1 MEAFRR
7 GIGTPLGEFLRGRR
21 RMAGW
26 TQRGLADAAGLSVG
40 VVRDLEQGVSARPR
54 QDSLERLAAVL
65 GMAPEEAAGPDA
77 SLVARESRRHRRQ
90 GTLAVGNGHAGE
102 ITHAG
107 PGGLSEDDA
116 SSRNAL
122 SLRVLGPLVAW
133 RYGVA
138 VPLGGSKQKAVL
150 GLLAVHPDS
159 VVSLDAIGEVLWG
172 AELPPTTAAM
182 IQSHVSRLRSVL
194 EPGRPARGG
203 GGLLEAADVGYRMQ
217 PGGVEL
223 DLLAFRCLAEDARAT
238 RRDGDAVGACE
249 LFGRA
254 LGVWRGEPLGDVA
267 LLRGHPAVV
276 GLAEQRAEV
285 VVEYAETASAAGWH
299 DQVLPHLH
307 ALGSRDP
314 LNERALACLMIAL
327 AGSGKQA
334 AALEV
339 YEQARRRLDD
349 QLGVLPGAVLA
360 GAHTRVLRHQIPA
373 VAPDPGA
380 TVSGSPTIRADQP
393 EGGLASRPFQL
404 PPAVADFAGRSDQVA
419 ELQAMLAPGD
429 DRAGVPVAVIS
440 GLPGAGKT
448 ALMVHAGHVMR
459 PFFPDGQLWAQ
470 LDGASDRPRDPGDVL
485 GELLRAL
492 GVHGSVIPAGAEER
506 AALLRSR
513 LADRRV
519 LIVVDDAASA
529 AQVRPLLP
537 GTAGCAVMVTSRRQL
552 ADLAGARLLPLGPL
566 TSGEATGLLGRIAG
580 ADRIAAE
587 PAAAGEL
594 ASACG
599 QLPLAVRIAG
609 AKLAARPSA
618 PIAILARAVAD
629 ERNRLDALQIG
640 DLSVRA
646 SLASGHQSL
655 SEPARRAFRLLGLL
669 GPCDVAE
676 WAVAAL
682 LGEPDAGLVMA
693 ELCDRSMLA
702 LAGTDLTGQ
711 ARFRLHDLLRDY
723 ASEKLASEPESEQ
736 QAALERVHTGWLQ
749 LASLASS
756 MLPREPFLPS
766 QNQSPPQSVIPDEI
780 ARHLTADPLAW
791 FAAERLNL
799 LTVTE
804 NACTIGRYQ
813 LAGQLALRQ
822 AEFQHLQDRHDE
834 ADRMWRTIAHAAASA
849 GDAPAI
855 ADARLRLGAAAV
867 ERGYAAE
874 AMDLLEEC
882 VATFERRGDLRNLA
896 YALYWRGA
904 SAWDQELYA
913 AARRDAG
920 RGVALGRQVAD
931 PYAEFTNLRLLGLV
945 HSRLGEH
952 AQGVAA
958 CERALEIAVSLGEK
972 SCESVALHNLS
983 FTCTM
988 AGQYERALKLVLR
1001 QRDLCHKI
1009 GDVRMAALALGVRGD
1024 AYHGLG
1030 RHEDEVVALLQAL
1043 PIFRSHSIRRH
1054 HAICLLKLGHA
1065 YQAMGSHQLAVQYLE
1080 ESLPIFHQLGL
1091 PTYEQR
1097 VLRTLQDCRH

>member
-1 MEAFRR
+1 MEASGRAT
-7 GIGTPLGEFLRGRR
+7 GTLLGEFLRGRR
-21 RMAGW
+21 RAAGW

-40 VVRDLEQGVSARPR
+40 VVRDLEQGISGRPHPG
-54 QDSLERLAAVL
+54 SVERLAAALGVTLPVGSSVLAVADDGRAGSGGVLRLQVL
-65 GMAPEEAAGPDA
+65 G
-77 SLVARESRRHRRQ
+77 SLV
-90 GTLAVGNGHAGE
+90 V
-102 ITHAG
+102 
-107 PGGLSEDDA
+107 
-116 SSRNAL
+116 
-122 SLRVLGPLVAW
+122 W
-133 RYGVA
+133 RDGVA
-138 VPLGGSKQKAVL
+138 VPLGGGKQRAVL
-150 GLLAVHPDS
+150 GLLAAHPGV
-159 VVSLDAIGEVLWG
+159 VVSLEAIGEVLWG
-172 AELPPTTAAM
+172 GELPSTAVAM
-182 IQSHVSRLRSVL
+182 IQSHVSRLRGVL
-194 EPGRPARGG
+194 EPGRPPRGG
-203 GGLLEAADVGYRMQ
+203 GGLLEAADVGYRLE

-223 DLLAFRCLAEDARAT
+223 DLLVFRRFAAEARAA
-238 RRDGDAVGACE
+238 RRAADAAGACE
-249 LFGRA
+249 LFGEA
-254 LGVWRGEPLGDVA
+254 LGVWRGEPLADVA
-267 LLRGHPAVV
+267 LLRGHPVVV
-276 GLAEQRAEV
+276 GLAGQRAEV

-299 DQVLPHLH
+299 DQVLPHLQ
-307 ALGSRDP
+307 ALAARDP
-314 LNERALACLMIAL
+314 FNERALACLMIAL
-327 AGSGKQA
+327 AGGGKQA

-349 QLGVLPGAVLA
+349 QLGVRPGAGLA
-360 GAHTRVLRHQIPA
+360 SAHTRVLRHDIPA
-373 VAPDPGA
+373 PAAVPDPSRSGSGS
-380 TVSGSPTIRADQP
+380 TVSGGHHPN
-393 EGGLASRPFQL
+393 GGPAAGPFQL
-404 PPAVADFAGRSDQVA
+404 PPVVADFTGRLEQLA
-419 ELQAMLAPGD
+419 QLQAMLGPD
-429 DRAGVPVAVIS
+429 DERAGVPVVVIS
-440 GLPGAGKT
+440 GSPGVGKT
-448 ALMVHAGHVMR
+448 TLMVHAGHVMR
-459 PFFPDGQLWAQ
+459 SFFPDGQLWAQ
-470 LDGASDRPRDPGDVL
+470 LDGASDRPRDPRDVL
-485 GELLRAL
+485 GEMLRAL
-492 GVHGSVIPAGAEER
+492 GVPGSAVPGSTDER
-506 AALLRSR
+506 AALYRSR
-513 LADRRV
+513 LADQRV

-552 ADLAGARLLPLGPL
+552 ADLPGARLLPLGPL
-566 TSGEATGLLGRIAG
+566 TLGEATDLLGRIAG
-580 ADRIAAE
+580 PGRVSAE
-587 PAAAGEL
+587 LQAAGDL
-594 ASACG
+594 ASGCG

-609 AKLAARPSA
+609 GKLAARPSA
-618 PIAILARAVAD
+618 PIAFLARAVAD

-646 SLASGHQSL
+646 SLASGYQSL

-676 WAVAAL
+676 WVVAAL

-780 ARHLTADPLAW
+780 AWHLTADPLAW

-882 VATFERRGDLRNLA
+882 VATFERRGHLRNLA
-896 YALYWRGA
+896 YALYWWGA

-913 AARRDAG
+913 AARRDAE

-931 PYAEFTNLRLLGLV
+931 PYAEFTNLRLLGLA

-952 AQGVAA
+952 AQAVAA

-983 FTCTM
+983 LTCAM

-1009 GDVRMAALALGVRGD
+1009 GDVRMAALALGVRAD

>member
-1 MEAFRR
+1 MVRVMEAFSRAT
-7 GIGTPLGEFLRGRR
+7 GTLLGEFLRGRR
-21 RMAGW
+21 RAAGW

-40 VVRDLEQGVSARPR
+40 VVRDLEQGISGRPHPG
-54 QDSLERLAAVL
+54 SVERLAAALGVTLPVGSSVLAVADDGRAGASGGFGGVLRLQVL
-65 GMAPEEAAGPDA
+65 G
-77 SLVARESRRHRRQ
+77 SLV
-90 GTLAVGNGHAGE
+90 V
-102 ITHAG
+102 
-107 PGGLSEDDA
+107 
-116 SSRNAL
+116 
-122 SLRVLGPLVAW
+122 W
-133 RYGVA
+133 RDGVV
-138 VPLGGSKQKAVL
+138 VPLGGGKQRAVL
-150 GLLAVHPDS
+150 GLLAAHPGV
-159 VVSLDAIGEVLWG
+159 VVSLEAIGEVLWG
-172 AELPPTTAAM
+172 GDLPSTAAAM
-182 IQSHVSRLRSVL
+182 IQSHVSRLRGVL
-194 EPGRPARGG
+194 EPGRPPRGG
-203 GGLLEAADVGYRMQ
+203 GGLLEAADVGYRLE

-223 DLLAFRCLAEDARAT
+223 DLLVFRRFAAEARAA
-238 RRDGDAVGACE
+238 RRAADAAGACE
-249 LFGRA
+249 LFGEA
-254 LGVWRGEPLGDVA
+254 LGVWRGEPLADVA
-267 LLRGHPAVV
+267 LLRGHPVVV
-276 GLAEQRAEV
+276 GLAGQRAEV

-299 DQVLPHLH
+299 DQVLPHLQ
-307 ALGSRDP
+307 ALAARDP
-314 LNERALACLMIAL
+314 FNERALACLMVAL
-327 AGSGKQA
+327 AGGGKQA

-349 QLGVLPGAVLA
+349 QLGVQPGTGLA
-360 GAHTRVLRHQIPA
+360 SAHTRVLRHDIPVPA
-373 VAPDPGA
+373 IVPDPSRSGSGS
-380 TVSGSPTIRADQP
+380 TVSGGRHPN
-393 EGGLASRPFQL
+393 GGPAGPFQL
-404 PPAVADFAGRSDQVA
+404 PPVVADFTGRLEQLA
-419 ELQAMLAPGD
+419 QLQAMLGPD
-429 DRAGVPVAVIS
+429 DERAGVPVVVINGS
-440 GLPGAGKT
+440 PGVGKT
-448 ALMVHAGHVMR
+448 TLMVRAGHVMR
-459 PFFPDGQLWAQ
+459 SLFPDGQLWAQ
-470 LDGASDRPRDPGDVL
+470 LNGASDRPRDPGDVL
-485 GELLRAL
+485 GEMLRAL
-492 GVHGSVIPAGAEER
+492 GVPGSAVPGSLDER
-506 AALLRSR
+506 AALYRSR
-513 LADRRV
+513 LADQRV

-552 ADLAGARLLPLGPL
+552 ADLPGARLLPLGPL
-566 TSGEATGLLGRIAG
+566 TLGEATDLLGRIAG
-580 ADRIAAE
+580 PGRVTAE
-587 PAAAGEL
+587 LQAAGDL
-594 ASACG
+594 ASGCG

-609 AKLAARPSA
+609 GKLAARPSA
-618 PIAILARAVAD
+618 PIAFLARAVAD

-646 SLASGHQSL
+646 SLASGYQSL

-676 WAVAAL
+676 WVVAAL

-711 ARFRLHDLLRDY
+711 ARFRLHDMLRDY

-736 QAALERVHTGWLQ
+736 QAALERAHTGWLQ

-780 ARHLTADPLAW
+780 AWHLTADPLAW

-834 ADRMWRTIAHAAASA
+834 ANRMWRTIAHAAAVA

-913 AARRDAG
+913 AARRDAD

-931 PYAEFTNLRLLGLV
+931 LYAEFTNLRLLGLV
-945 HSRLGEH
+945 HGRLGEH

-958 CERALEIAVSLGEK
+958 CERALEITVSLGEK

-983 FTCTM
+983 LTCAM
-988 AGQYERALKLVLR
+988 AGQYERTLKLVLR

-1009 GDVRMAALALGVRGD
+1009 GDVRMAALALGVRAD

-1030 RHEDEVVALLQAL
+1030 RYEDEVVALLQAL

-1065 YQAMGSHQLAVQYLE
+1065 YQAMGSHQLAVQSLE

-1097 VLRTLQDCRH
+1097 VFRTLQDCRH